1 MKDEIQNK
9 LITLLFR
16 LHFLSYFTHRWQSK
30 LEVRLEI
37 SFLEQQPNIDGEK
50 MLWELVLL
58 DSNISQMMC
67 LVILLTFLL
76 DHTSIFLGEIK
87 WCDFCRFHSLLT
99 IEKST
104 LSLNWIL
111 KTCGK
116 SGNGMK
122 RYCWKAT
129 ISLLLL
135 FFFSFCPMY
144 IADSELGI
152 IILIHIFILSGA
164 SFALVKR
171 ISIVYFKKC
180 RITSLTRSKR
190 VVTSLLK
197 MIQEFCRQRI
207 LTGIISRWW
216 ISPVNKATLTV
227 QWRATYISSHQLFY
241 GCRPQGSLSQYC
253 QILTVK
259 DERNVC

>member
-1 MKDEIQNK
+1 MVWLLQVPFIANYRKEYIEPELNIEDLWKIWEWDEK
-9 LITLLFR
+9 
-16 LHFLSYFTHRWQSK
+16 
-30 LEVRLEI
+30 
-37 SFLEQQPNIDGEK
+37 
-50 MLWELVLL
+50 VLL
-58 DSNISQMMC
+58 KSNNFF
-67 LVILLTFLL
+67 V
-76 DHTSIFLGEIK
+76 
-87 WCDFCRFHSLLT
+87 
-99 IEKST
+99 
-104 LSLNWIL
+104 
-111 KTCGK
+111 
-116 SGNGMK
+116 
-122 RYCWKAT
+122 A
-129 ISLLLL
+129 
-135 FFFSFCPMY
+135 FFFFAFCPMY

-216 ISPVNKATLTV
+216 ISPINKATLTV